1 MSTTE
6 GKPDKIRV
14 GVAQTPAE
22 KERIYAFRYRIYVE
36 EMGKEGLSYA
46 DDSRKELRDDL
57 DESAL
62 LFYAEDGGDVV
73 ATLRMHMD
81 PTPEVLAYYGKT
93 YELDRFADWSGA
105 ALSFSSR
112 LMLAQR
118 MRGTLTLYH
127 LLSAAYEEDLRR
139 GVEFDFCNCAPSLI
153 SLYEHLGY
161 RRFTD
166 NFVDPDVGYR
176 VPMVLLLRDM
186 GHLTSARSPFLRRLR
201 SRPPR
206 ERRSKKAASWFDREF
221 PMARQAP
228 QWMLSD
234 EDFWRFLASRF
245 HASPEDHIP
254 LLAGMNEQEAQ
265 EFLQK
270 GTILKFDQGEK
281 IIRVNDVGSEMYV
294 VLSGLIQVLSPVDGS
309 SVAVF
314 GPGQV
319 IGEIGLLLGCGRT
332 ANVVAVDSGEIL
344 VIDRAHLV
352 RMMEKQPALAA
363 KALFNLCGILS
374 ERLVAETRLRSEKK
388 GEAQP
393 R

>member
-1 MSTTE
+1 
-6 GKPDKIRV
+6 
-14 GVAQTPAE
+14 
-22 KERIYAFRYRIYVE
+22 
-36 EMGKEGLSYA
+36 
-46 DDSRKELRDDL
+46 
-57 DESAL
+57 
-62 LFYAEDGGDVV
+62 
-73 ATLRMHMD
+73 
-81 PTPEVLAYYGKT
+81 
-93 YELDRFADWSGA
+93 
-105 ALSFSSR
+105 
-112 LMLAQR
+112 
-118 MRGTLTLYH
+118 
-127 LLSAAYEEDLRR
+127 
-139 GVEFDFCNCAPSLI
+139 
-153 SLYEHLGY
+153 
-161 RRFTD
+161 
-166 NFVDPDVGYR
+166 
-176 VPMVLLLRDM
+176 
-186 GHLTSARSPFLRRLR
+186 
-201 SRPPR
+201 
-206 ERRSKKAASWFDREF
+206 
-221 PMARQAP
+221 MARQAP